1 VIALHPHLAAGRH
14 LDLQEGAVNLVRRES
29 RGFMNMSE
37 STLSPEAETRPIHVR
52 RLLMLL
58 RRLVLRRGA
67 LYVFEPNS
75 PAFRRQV
82 QSGFEEILADLYT
95 RGAFGGTTPAAA
107 YRVDVGDR
115 LNPPASVEQGRLVV
129 EIRVAPSQALLFL
142 TIRLVMTGARSLQV
156 QEG

>member
-1 VIALHPHLAAGRH
+1 VAAGRY
-14 LDLQEGAVNLVRRES
+14 LDLQEGAVNLVRQEP
-29 RGFMNMSE
+29 RGLMNMSE
-37 STLSPEAETRPIHVR
+37 VTLSREEEFRPIHVR

-58 RRLVLRRGA
+58 RRLVLRQGA

-82 QSGFEEILADLYT
+82 QSGFEEILADLFT
-95 RGAFGGTTPAAA
+95 RGAFSGSTPAAA
-107 YRVDVGDR
+107 YQVDVSDR
-115 LNPPASVEQGRLVV
+115 LNPPASVEQGRLIV